1 MRNRTFLF
9 TCCVLVLLVAVG
21 LVRAE
26 ELKSPPKEP
35 EKGTAA
41 DSKENQKTKDGKE
54 AKEETKAGAEDVK
67 KAVEQA
73 GKNGKKSASTPLA
86 LTPEAIQELEQRKAA
101 LDLKEKQL
109 AERARDLE
117 LQEKLLKEKLK
128 RMEELNRKMAERL
141 DGFKKEHETKINKL
155 VVVVEGM
162 KPEAAARYVE
172 QLDPDLAVEILARM
186 KEQKASKIL
195 NLVDKKLGARLTE
208 LYTGFR
214 ESVEDAAAPQTGKEV
229 PPANKPM

>member
-117 LQEKLLKEKLK
+117 LQEKLNSTAVTITPSVSLT
-128 RMEELNRKMAERL
+128 LNSSATGLDRKSTRL
-141 DGFKKEHETKINKL
+141 NSSHT
-155 VVVVEGM
+155 
-162 KPEAAARYVE
+162 
-172 QLDPDLAVEILARM
+172 
-186 KEQKASKIL
+186 
-195 NLVDKKLGARLTE
+195 
-208 LYTGFR
+208 
-214 ESVEDAAAPQTGKEV
+214 
-229 PPANKPM
+229 